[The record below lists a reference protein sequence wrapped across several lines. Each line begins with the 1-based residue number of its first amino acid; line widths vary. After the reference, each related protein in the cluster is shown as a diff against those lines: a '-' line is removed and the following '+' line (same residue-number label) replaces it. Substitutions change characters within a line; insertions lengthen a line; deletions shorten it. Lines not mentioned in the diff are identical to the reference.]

1 MDQLAGLK
9 QAIARLGLAKIGALG
24 AIAAATLL
32 LLAWVATSSTEQK
45 GLLYAGLDLTE
56 AARIA
61 HRLEE
66 MKVPFEAKGD
76 GSVIMVPA
84 SQIARV
90 RMDLAAAGL
99 PRQGGAGYEL
109 LDQQSPMN
117 MTSFM
122 QRVQRLRALEGE
134 LARTIVTINGVRT
147 ARVHIVLP
155 DRETFARTAPK
166 PTASVAVTM
175 SGSGRL
181 TIAQAAAIRLVVA
194 GAVPGLQQESVSV
207 LDPSGIVLGS
217 DSPEG
222 MTAGRMSEMKSNR
235 ETSLQ
240 RAVTDLL
247 EPLVGRGKVRVAV
260 AVDLDTSREIS
271 HEEKFDPMSQ
281 VERSKQVQV
290 DQETSDETKPR
301 DPPVGVSQNLPNQ
314 NQQQANGQQ
323 GKTSASNSRS
333 GQTINYEISS
343 VRSERVRE
351 PGEVR
356 RMTIA
361 VVVDGLTDGKGGYE
375 SRGQEELTRFA
386 ELVQA
391 AVGYDAKRGD
401 RITVET
407 MRFLPVEPLGSTA
420 EAGAG
425 EHTTMQ
431 WTWIAIG
438 VLTAL
443 LVGGAVV
450 VLQMRNRHQMAL
462 AFMNQNNPALPT
474 PAGMV
479 LNQITGAPGAAG
491 VTVVTGPAGAAGALT
506 VTTAEGQAL
515 ALSVDQQVGADAAEA
530 KAAGLA
536 EADQP
541 SLVALFDLIDSRPDE
556 ALAVLQSWLAGNQA

>member
-9 QAIARLGLAKIGALG
+9 QAFARLGIAKIGALG

-45 GLLYAGLDLTE
+45 GLLYSGLDLSE

-61 HRLEE
+61 HRLDE
-66 MKVPFEAKGD
+66 MKIPFEAKGD
-76 GSVIMVPA
+76 GSTIMVPA

-240 RAVTDLL
+240 RTVTDLL
-247 EPLVGRGKVRVAV
+247 EPLVGRGKVRVAA
-260 AVDLDTSREIS
+260 AVDLDTSREVS

-301 DPPVGVSQNLPNQ
+301 DPVSVSQNLPNQ
-314 NQQQANGQQ
+314 SQGQNNAQQ

-343 VRSERVRE
+343 IRSERVRE
-351 PGEVR
+351 AGEVR

-361 VVVDGLTDGKGGYE
+361 VVVDGLSDGKGGYE
-375 SRGQEELTRFA
+375 TRGQEELTRFA

-407 MRFLPVEPLGSTA
+407 MRFLPVEPLGSSA

-425 EHTTMQ
+425 EHTSMQ

-450 VLQMRNRHQMAL
+450 VLQMRSRHQMAL
-462 AFMNQNNPALPT
+462 AFMNQNSQALPGQ
-474 PAGMV
+474 AGMV
-479 LNQITGAPGAAG
+479 LNQITGVPGAAG
-491 VTVVTGPAGAAGALT
+491 VTVLTSAAGPAGALT

-515 ALSVDQQVGADAAEA
+515 ALSVDQQIGADGEEVR
-530 KAAGLA
+530 AAGQA